1 MYKDVNIDGEITS
14 ADRTKVGNPHP
25 DFIAGLT
32 NTFTYKGF
40 DLSIF
45 FQASYGNDVFN
56 GSRLYLESL
65 QGGDNQLAVVLDRW
79 QNPGDITAIPDAT
92 NDPVRAAS
100 NKRVSSR
107 FIEDGSYLRL
117 KNATLGYSSVSYTNL
132 KLPTSD

>member
-1 MYKDVNIDGEITS
+1 MGVDPSTGDIVYKDVNIDGEITS

-65 QGGDNQLAVVLDRW
+65 GA
-79 QNPGDITAIPDAT
+79 AT
-92 NDPVRAAS
+92 ISWPLFSTDGKIRRHHS
-100 NKRVSSR
+100 NSGCD
-107 FIEDGSYLRL
+107 E
-117 KNATLGYSSVSYTNL
+117 
-132 KLPTSD
+132 